1 MSRSKHGAGL
11 LKSSKRM
18 SLKQIKRA
26 SNSKMRAR
34 SAALCFK
41 AMNGVDIANYM
52 FPVRQKCFDPWWI
65 W

>member
-1 MSRSKHGAGL
+1 MSRTKHGRQP
-11 LKSSKRM
+11 LKGKSM
-18 SLKQIKRA
+18 SFKQINRA

-34 SAALCFK
+34 SAALCHK
-41 AMNGVDIANYM
+41 AMIGVDVENNM